1 MKEIEEIYGEMLA
14 VFARQV
20 GFTPEDSCDLS
31 ARLYA
36 LAAQVQALLIQ
47 ADWVLEQSFPQTAA
61 GRYLDYHAQS
71 RGITRRPAVKA
82 RGTLRF
88 LADSPLASDVTIE
101 AGTVCM
107 TGENVH
113 FVTTEAVVLA
123 AGENSADAPAE
134 AAEAGSGG
142 NAGAGTVAW
151 MAAMPAGVTR
161 CTNPSPFQGGA
172 DEEDD
177 ETLRGRILE
186 TYRRLPNGA
195 NAAYYQTEAMAC
207 EGVAAA
213 TVVPRARGR
222 GTVDVYVAGDAG
234 LPGEDVLQAVGSRL
248 AAMREIAVDV
258 QVLAPTASEVPV
270 EAEVQ
275 VEEGRDFEAV
285 QARVAAALAGL
296 FSGALLGKGMT
307 MARLGQTIYAV
318 EGVTN
323 YRLFSPT
330 ADLAADPVVLPTL
343 GAVTLRAMGA

>member
-20 GFTPEDSCDLS
+20 GFTPETSCDLS

-36 LAAQVQALLIQ
+36 LAAQVQALLAQ
-47 ADWVLEQSFPQTAA
+47 TDWVLEQSFPQTAA
-61 GRYLDYHAQS
+61 GQYLDYHAQS
-71 RGITRRPAVKA
+71 RSITRRPAVKA

-88 LADSPLASDVTIE
+88 LADSPLASGVTIE

-113 FVTTEAVVLA
+113 FVTTETVVLA
-123 AGENSADAPAE
+123 AGESSVDAPAE
-134 AAEAGSGG
+134 AEEAGSGG
-142 NAGAGTVAW
+142 NAGAGTVVW

-177 ETLRGRILE
+177 EALRSRILD

-195 NAAYYQTEAMAC
+195 NAAYYQAEAMAC

-258 QVLAPTASEVPV
+258 QVLAPTAREVPV
-270 EAEVQ
+270 EAELQ
-275 VEEGRDFEAV
+275 VEEGRDFDAV
-285 QARVAAALAGL
+285 RDKAAAALAGL
-296 FSGALLGKGMT
+296 FSGKLLGKGMT
-307 MARLGQTIYAV
+307 LAQLGNCLYGV

-323 YRLFSPT
+323 YHLVSPT
-330 ADLAADPVVLPTL
+330 ADLAAEAGVLPVL
-343 GAVTLRAMGA
+343 GTVTLRAMEA